1 MAIPKTITDYLD
13 EGDITY
19 GVVVHSLSEGS
30 SMQTAEAAH
39 VSGEKIAKGVVLKD
53 SQGHVLAIVPATHV
67 VDVDKVRDL
76 IGREM
81 DLAPEADLPQLF
93 PDCAKG
99 AVPALG
105 RAYGL
110 ETIVDETLLD
120 QPEIYFEA
128 GDHRE
133 LLSVQER
140 HFERLLGA
148 TTRGHFSHHHS
159 KSG

>member
-53 SQGHVLAIVPATHV
+53 SQGYVLAVVPGTHV
-67 VDVDKVRDL
+67 IEIDKVRDL
-76 IGREM
+76 TGRNL
-81 DLAPEADLPQLF
+81 DLAPEADLARLF
-93 PDCAKG
+93 PDCANG

-110 ETIVDETLLD
+110 DTIVDDTLLD

-148 TTRGHFSHHHS
+148 TKRGQFSHHS
-159 KSG
+159 S